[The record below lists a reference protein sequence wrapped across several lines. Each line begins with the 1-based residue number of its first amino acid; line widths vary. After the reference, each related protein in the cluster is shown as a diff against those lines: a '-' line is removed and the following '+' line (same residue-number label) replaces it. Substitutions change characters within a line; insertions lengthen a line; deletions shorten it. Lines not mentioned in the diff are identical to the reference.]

1 MAKPSRPGAQ
11 VLLQGLDLLR
21 LLARQDGP
29 VSGASLA
36 KLTGQH
42 PSTVSR
48 LLSALA
54 RASYVRKPDYHSYT
68 VDLGLLTLLDRS
80 ARHFPLTRLP
90 RQTLIERAALMPSMR
105 LSLATLH
112 EHQQIYWLTVD
123 ADHEPNELV
132 VGGYPLHLSSVALR
146 LLLEQP
152 REQALAHLAMSRR
165 WNGWERPTPAVPST
179 AAALLTDVRRRM
191 IDGVLVL
198 DGWQREGHLSAAVPV
213 RAPDGRPLALAIS
226 GPSPS
231 DRAAALAHLRA
242 ARDAVEADLFLECRH
257 DRAAARISRGR
268 HRATRTGADR

>member
-1 MAKPSRPGAQ
+1 MLHNMQHTPGMSEASAPGAQ

-21 LLARQDGP
+21 LLAQQDGP
-29 VSGASLA
+29 VSGASLS

-54 RASYVRKPDYHSYT
+54 RAGYVRKPDYHSYT

-90 RQTLIERAALMPSMR
+90 RQALIARAALMPSMR

-112 EHQQIYWLTVD
+112 DHQQIYWLTVD
-123 ADHEPNELV
+123 AGREPNEMV

-152 REQALAHLAMSRR
+152 HAQAIARLTVSRR
-165 WNGWERPTPAVPST
+165 CNGWERPTAAVPAT
-179 AAALLTDVRRRM
+179 APALLAQARRRLK
-191 IDGVLVL
+191 DGILVL
-198 DGWQREGHLSAAVPV
+198 DGWQGEGHLSAAIALI
-213 RAPDGRPLALAIS
+213 APAERPLALAIS
-226 GPSPS
+226 GPSP
-231 DRAAALAHLRA
+231 
-242 ARDAVEADLFLECRH
+242 ADLGTALVVIRLCSGEDRH
-257 DRAAARISRGR
+257 GVS
-268 HRATRTGADR
+268 